1 VFGLTFV
8 GGPLVWLAAGL
19 KVAVDLVLCLPSF
32 FTFRRWD
39 LLPAFPVYELY
50 YFLYV
55 LVFPVIVLS
64 GRTVVWKERSFS
76 DGKMKQ
82 PS

>member
-1 VFGLTFV
+1 LI
-8 GGPLVWLAAGL
+8 
-19 KVAVDLVLCLPSF
+19 
-32 FTFRRWD
+32 
-39 LLPAFPVYELY
+39 
-50 YFLYV
+50 
-55 LVFPVIVLS
+55 FPVIVLS